1 MKMGLECVAWLLLAD
16 TAEQLAKLRRGKP
29 AKPIAKAA

>member
-1 MKMGLECVAWLLLAD
+1 LIRAWLLLAD
-16 TAEQLAKLRRGKP
+16 TAEQLMKLRRAKP